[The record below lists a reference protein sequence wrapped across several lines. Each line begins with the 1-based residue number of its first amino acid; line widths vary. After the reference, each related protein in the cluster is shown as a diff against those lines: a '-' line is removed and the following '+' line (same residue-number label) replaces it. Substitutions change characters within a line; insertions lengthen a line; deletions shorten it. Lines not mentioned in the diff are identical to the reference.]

1 MGAFYFTRVA
11 NKGGIMKNLLTPYA
25 IEVFL
30 PIAKWLAIGVILA
43 MLIGWLVVYLMK
55 KENFI
60 PFMKTTLFILFVF
73 LLALGIACLI
83 MEIGKKYSE
92 SYADENGLDT
102 VKVITHVLIPIVVL
116 LFLLLAT
123 AITTIIIGNKAS
135 PENAT
140 RLTKKWLTIFGIID
154 VLALIVCG
162 VLMAIYF
169 ESVKEWY
176 ETLNQPV
183 LYISSALLIIVIVAL
198 AFILDKNQKPFD
210 TRCIALAGI
219 TVAMSFGLSYVK
231 LFEMPQGGSITLC
244 SLLPIMIFS
253 FVYGTKKG
261 VFVCFIYGVLQ
272 AIQDPWIIHPAQFLL
287 DYPVAFSTIGLSGV
301 FANNFKKTPQVA
313 FLLGGIVASVAR
325 FISHVL
331 SGVFAFA
338 STYAGDINSWL
349 YSLGYNSF
357 VFIDIAIV
365 LVMGALVFSSK
376 AFVKELNKQ

>member
-1 MGAFYFTRVA
+1 MQ
-11 NKGGIMKNLLTPYA
+11 NLLTPFA
-25 IEVFL
+25 IEVFE
-30 PIAKWLAIGVILA
+30 PIAKWLAIGVVII
-43 MLIGWLVVYLMK
+43 MLISWLVVFLMK
-55 KENFI
+55 KESFI
-60 PFMKTTLFILFVF
+60 RFMKTTLFILFVF
-73 LLALGIACLI
+73 LLVLGLTCLI
-83 MEIGKKYSE
+83 MEIGKKYSL

-102 VKVITHVLIPIVVL
+102 LAVATHVLIPTAVL
-116 LFLLLAT
+116 LVLLLLT
-123 AITTIIIGNKAS
+123 ALVTVIV
-135 PENAT
+135 
-140 RLTKKWLTIFGIID
+140 TKKSTAETAGSNTKKCLTVFGIID
-154 VLALIVCG
+154 LLALIATG

-169 ESVKEWY
+169 ESVKDWY

-183 LYISSALLIIVIVAL
+183 LYISSALLIIALVAL
-198 AFILDKNQKPFD
+198 AFILDKNEKPFD

-219 TVAMSFGLSYVK
+219 TVAMSFGLSYIK

-253 FVYGTKKG
+253 YVYGPKKG

-287 DYPVAFSTIGLSGV
+287 DYPVAFATIGLSGI
-301 FANNFKKTPQVA
+301 FANSFKNLPQVG
-313 FLLGGIVASVAR
+313 FLLGGIVASAAR

-338 STYAGDINSWL
+338 STYAGDVDSWL

-365 LVMGALVFSSK
+365 LVIGAIVFSSK
-376 AFVKELNKQ
+376 AFVKELDKQ

>member
-123 AITTIIIGNKAS
+123 AITTIIIGKKAS

-162 VLMAIYF
+162 ILMAIYF

-365 LVMGALVFSSK
+365 LVIGALVFSSK